1 MIPSS
6 DRLVASALAVLL
18 LLAPSPVLAQPD
30 APPITDPKEM
40 ARRQGEEALAL
51 HGAGKFAE
59 AFARFETAER
69 IAHSPVFLLWMARS
83 KRALGELGAA
93 KRLYQVVAAES
104 LSADASP
111 NWIQAKKEAEG
122 ELTALASRIP
132 TIEVRLPTGASAGK
146 LTLDG
151 GPIASNA
158 AVEVDPGEHEIVFS
172 PPSGSAVTRRVR
184 VEEGQ
189 PTVVVALESARTE
202 DERGGAPPSEGS
214 VVPGAVLL
222 GVGLGSV
229 VAGAVTGAFALV
241 LAGEVKEGCEGNRCL
256 ARDAG
261 KADDAD
267 ALARASTGL
276 LIAGGVLSTVGV
288 VLVFVRPGGGGDAST
303 ALRVGPT
310 WAGLDVRF

>member
-1 MIPSS
+1 VIPSS
-6 DRLVASALAVLL
+6 DRLVAKAVGLL
-18 LLAPSPVLAQPD
+18 LLLSSSTALAQA
-30 APPITDPKEM
+30 APPPTDPKEM

-59 AFARFETAER
+59 AYARFETAER

-93 KRLYQVVAAES
+93 KRLYRMVAAES
-104 LSADASP
+104 LPADASP
-111 NWIQAKKEAEG
+111 NWVQAKKEAEG
-122 ELTALASRIP
+122 ELAALASRIP
-132 TIEVRLPTGASAGK
+132 SIEVRLAPGAGPGTLS
-146 LTLDG
+146 LDG
-151 GPIASNA
+151 GPIPRDA

-172 PPSGSAVTRRVR
+172 PATGPSSTRRVR

-189 PTVVVALESARTE
+189 PTLVVALEAARA
-202 DERGGAPPSEGS
+202 DRGGEEARGS

-229 VAGAVTGAFALV
+229 VAGAITGAYALV
-241 LAGEVKEGCEGNRCL
+241 LAGQVKEGCEGNRCL
-256 ARDAG
+256 ATDEG
-261 KADDAD
+261 KASDAD

-276 LIAGGVLSTVGV
+276 LIAGGVLGTVGV
-288 VLVFVRPGGGGDAST
+288 VLVIVRPGGGDSAST